1 MTIATFHFV
10 ESWFTDKN
18 PARNDLFIGR
28 NGKPDL
34 WIRRGCYCFPIS
46 GRQFRRT
53 VDALKRLGVS
63 HMVLPNIAAREGGRE
78 VRLVLL
84 SGLRGDEHEGTL
96 RWVLPEE

>member
-84 SGLRGDEHEGTL
+84 SGLRGAEHEGTL